1 MAVIGLDWDLK
12 IDAFYL
18 LDHSQHKHHN
28 NHQHFNYHDELI
40 WTIVVGRIKKG
51 KEYDYIS
58 IPMNNTSPT
67 FSLLILKHRCLLEY
81 QGQLQ
86 NPKTKVKH
94 QQWAFLQWKMS
105 SPALILFHMHVISST
120 LLESTISWQAEYY

>member
-28 NHQHFNYHDELI
+28 HQHFNYHDELI
-40 WTIVVGRIKKG
+40 WTTVVGRIKKG

-58 IPMNNTSPT
+58 TPMNDTSLH
-67 FSLLILKHRCLLEY
+67 FHSLLSNTRAC
-81 QGQLQ
+81 
-86 NPKTKVKH
+86 
-94 QQWAFLQWKMS
+94 
-105 SPALILFHMHVISST
+105 
-120 LLESTISWQAEYY
+120 